1 MASKIRWAGA
11 NAALGANPKVLVT
24 QTLSLAGALSEFDV
38 KYVAKGTS
46 HFFGEENK
54 KDLQP
59 FIDNVEEILKHPTKN
74 KHLIYLLTNL
84 LISYQI

>member
-1 MASKIRWAGA
+1 MKKEDLLRIRATEI
-11 NAALGANPKVLVT
+11 VQMLVNLT
-24 QTLSLAGALSEFDV
+24 EDQNKQNLKPFVVGW
-38 KYVAKGTS
+38 
-46 HFFGEENK
+46 EENK

-59 FIDNVEEILKHPTKN
+59 FINNIEEILKHPTKN

>member
-1 MASKIRWAGA
+1 MKKEDLLRTRATE
-11 NAALGANPKVLVT
+11 LVHMLVNLT
-24 QTLSLAGALSEFDV
+24 EEQSIQNLKPFVVGW
-38 KYVAKGTS
+38 
-46 HFFGEENK
+46 EENK

-59 FIDNVEEILKHPTKN
+59 FIDNIEEILKHPTKN

>member
-1 MASKIRWAGA
+1 MKKEDLLRTRATEI
-11 NAALGANPKVLVT
+11 VHMLVNLT
-24 QTLSLAGALSEFDV
+24 EEQNKQNLKPFVVGW
-38 KYVAKGTS
+38 
-46 HFFGEENK
+46 EENK

-84 LISYQI
+84 LTSYQI

>member
-1 MASKIRWAGA
+1 MKKEDLLRIRATEI
-11 NAALGANPKVLVT
+11 VHMLVNLT
-24 QTLSLAGALSEFDV
+24 EDQNKQNLKPFVVGW
-38 KYVAKGTS
+38 
-46 HFFGEENK
+46 EENK

-59 FIDNVEEILKHPTKN
+59 FVDNVEEILKHPTKN